1 MSEVSTQPRA
11 RTLLSRFGI
20 APRKA
25 LGQNFLID
33 DNIIERIVKLAR
45 LDATTSVVEIGP
57 GLGAITFGLA
67 AVAKRVTAVDADRTL
82 VPILQTVLSE
92 AGVGNVD
99 VVNADALEFD
109 FAAAAAQAGSPVVV
123 VGNLPYQITS
133 PLLFAVLGAAD
144 SGRVVSRALFMV
156 QKEVA
161 DRMCATPGG
170 KIYGRLSVMVQQFA
184 TVRVV
189 LKVGSRAFLP
199 PPAVLS
205 SVVEIVPRAAPLGPI
220 DSVFRFE
227 HVVKAAFSTRRK
239 MLRNALETAYERE
252 FVGKALTE
260 AAIDGERRA
269 ETLTVVEFAR
279 LSNALPDPGRGA

>member
-1 MSEVSTQPRA
+1 MSEGPTPPRA
-11 RTLLSRFGI
+11 RALLTRFGI

-25 LGQNFLID
+25 LGQNFLVD
-33 DNIIERIVKLAR
+33 DNVIERIIKLAR
-45 LDATTSVVEIGP
+45 LDDATSVVEIGP

-82 VPILQTVLSE
+82 VPILQTVLAE
-92 AGVGNVD
+92 AGVNNVD

-109 FAAAAAQAGSPVVV
+109 FATAAGQAGSPLVV

-144 SGRVVSRALFMV
+144 CGRVVSRALFMV

-205 SVVEIVPRAAPLGPI
+205 SVIEIVPRPTPLGPI
-220 DSVFRFE
+220 DSVMRFE
-227 HVVKAAFSTRRK
+227 QVVKAAFSTRRK

-252 FVGKALTE
+252 VVGKALAE

-279 LSNALPDPGRGA
+279 LTNALPDPSPGA

>member
-1 MSEVSTQPRA
+1 MSEEGAPPRA
-11 RTLLSRFGI
+11 RALLSRFGI

-45 LDATTSVVEIGP
+45 LDGETSVVEIGP

-82 VPILQTVLSE
+82 VPILQTVLAES
-92 AGVGNVD
+92 GVGNVE
-99 VVNADALEFD
+99 VVNADALAFD
-109 FAAAAAQAGSPVVV
+109 FSAAAVQAGSPLVV

-205 SVVEIVPRAAPLGPI
+205 SVIEIVPRSVPLGPI
-220 DSVFRFE
+220 DSVLRFE
-227 HVVKAAFSTRRK
+227 YVVKAAFATRRK
-239 MLRNALETAYERE
+239 MLRNALETGYERE
-252 FVGKALTE
+252 IVTQALAE
-260 AAIDGERRA
+260 SAIDGERRA

-279 LSNALPDPGRGA
+279 LSNALPDPVPGA